1 MGGSWKRLRHR
12 LELLGVYILA
22 FLPRL
27 LPYRAAVGMGAPL
40 GVLAFDLIRIRR
52 DVTLDNLR
60 RAFGDRMSER
70 ERIRIGRRS
79 YINFAKS
86 MIEFASIPRLER
98 ERICRL
104 VSLEGIEVLEGV
116 LEEGKG
122 AVIVTGHFGS
132 WELLGAATASTGMP
146 VDFLVGEQTNRLVD
160 DYINRLRAGAGIGTI
175 PMGVTMRGVFRAL
188 RDNRLVAML
197 SDQDARRGGIFV
209 DFFGIPS
216 STYPGAAQFSQ
227 KLGAPIIFCYIVR
240 REDETHR
247 TVFLPPM
254 RPDPDRDK
262 DSEIRRLTGRFMKA
276 LEEAVRKHPDHYFW
290 AHRRWKTRPSVNSG
304 DSEAAV

>member
-1 MGGSWKRLRHR
+1 MGGSWKRIRHR

-86 MIEFASIPRLER
+86 MIEFASIPRLNR

-104 VSLEGIEVLEGV
+104 VSLEGSEVLEGV

-197 SDQDARRGGIFV
+197 STRETNRSVTPFRTRRSQAAASAGGQA
-209 DFFGIPS
+209 GMGS
-216 STYPGAAQFSQ
+216 SGPAA
-227 KLGAPIIFCYIVR
+227 C
-240 REDETHR
+240 ETK
-247 TVFLPPM
+247 F
-254 RPDPDRDK
+254 D
-262 DSEIRRLTGRFMKA
+262 IG
-276 LEEAVRKHPDHYFW
+276 
-290 AHRRWKTRPSVNSG
+290 
-304 DSEAAV
+304 